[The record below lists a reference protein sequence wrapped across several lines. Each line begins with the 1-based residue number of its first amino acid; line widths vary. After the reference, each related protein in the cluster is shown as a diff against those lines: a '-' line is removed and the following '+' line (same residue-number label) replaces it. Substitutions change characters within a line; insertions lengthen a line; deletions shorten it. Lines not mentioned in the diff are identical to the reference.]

1 MIVEEEGGGEKA
13 RAEENGK
20 AVLRV
25 CGAARR
31 VAAKKAAGGAR
42 EAKAKEMLRV
52 AGVLAAEKSK
62 EKKAKIDEVVGKA
75 SFSEF
80 IAQNVGMRA
89 VDIIKLINVPQ
100 TDESVA
106 AELGMKI
113 NEVRRILNVLNS
125 YGVARYDTN
134 KDSKGWLTFR
144 WCIDGEKLMA
154 LRHHDRRPRSPRAP
168 TGSPEDC
175 NDFFYC
181 DKCYDEQKVILPFDA
196 AFENQ
201 FKCDVCGRKLK
212 RLNRDEAASLF
223 ERGGDRA
230 PLNKALIGLS
240 AFYIRKAR

>member
-1 MIVEEEGGGEKA
+1 MISKKRVAA
-13 RAEENGK
+13 RRPAPRRTAK
-20 AVLRV
+20 PSRV
-25 CGAARR
+25 APARR

-113 NEVRRILNVLNS
+113 NEVRRILNVLNG

-144 WCIDGEKLMA
+144 WRIDGDRLMA
-154 LRHHDRRPRSPRAP
+154 LSATVDAKKPETAYRLS
-168 TGSPEDC
+168 EDC
-175 NDFFYC
+175 NDFFCC
-181 DKCYDEQKVILPFDA
+181 DKCYDEQKAILPFDA
-196 AFENQ
+196 AFENK
-201 FKCDVCGRKLK
+201 FRCDVCGGKLR
-212 RLNRDEAASLF
+212 RLNKDEVSSLF
-223 ERGGDRA
+223 AEEGTRA
-230 PLNKALIGLS
+230 
-240 AFYIRKAR
+240 F